1 MDKKVID
8 ITKEVRRAE
17 RRARWRARFQ
27 AAKDWVSDNRQVLV
41 VAVPAV
47 AGAVG
52 AGIKVLGR
60 RHNLHVEE
68 RNKDRRCYDA
78 RLGHYWELRRKLNNR
93 EWTEIDQRMSNGER
107 MSDILNDLGV
117 LK

>member
-17 RRARWRARFQ
+17 RKARWRARFQ
-27 AAKDWVSDNRQVLV
+27 AAKD
-41 VAVPAV
+41 
-47 AGAVG
+47 
-52 AGIKVLGR
+52 
-60 RHNLHVEE
+60 
-68 RNKDRRCYDA
+68 
-78 RLGHYWELRRKLNNR
+78 WELRRKLNNR